1 MQILVA
7 PHPAPSLGRNSSY
20 VKRSVGNACECVFGG
35 SGGSEVVLEY

>member
-20 VKRSVGNACECVFGG
+20 VERSGGNACEYVFGG
-35 SGGSEVVLEY
+35 SEVILEY